1 MEGNSAA
8 VSPKIEMVLL
18 NLVGSVGRWW
28 VPLPALMGLCS
39 CKHWRRVHAR
49 NGSSLSRPD
58 YQSDR
63 PNNNKITLLWDL
75 PGLLTNLFFL
85 GCCERMKICSL
96 VIAWNHNCY
105 GIWGMKFI
113 VRNMVSRNI
122 MVLNILSSWSTAHTR
137 KIFVLTLHSFP
148 WVGVLNVQCPCFP
161 PVLPGGQGIPWG
173 DFPSLYHADTPVHK
187 GTIFLEH
194 LQEDEKLWDVE
205 RSHAKGSFFSCEVSP
220 SSLLMSR
227 PWKHWS
233 ADVLIRQ
240 TDWLWWATHMT
251 EHCGLGLPGL
261 AEMILCLV
269 KSVFS
274 PRGACGA
281 ASCWLAGS
289 SRHASKQIPAL
300 G

>member
-122 MVLNILSSWSTAHTR
+122 MVLNILSSWSAAHPR
-137 KIFVLTLHSFP
+137 KIFNSSLISLSWGTKCSMPLLPS
-148 WVGVLNVQCPCFP
+148 CPARWTGNPLGRFSKLVPCRYSCAQGDHFSGAFT
-161 PVLPGGQGIPWG
+161 GGWEALRCKEESCQRLFFQLWGI
-173 DFPSLYHADTPVHK
+173 T
-187 GTIFLEH
+187 
-194 LQEDEKLWDVE
+194 
-205 RSHAKGSFFSCEVSP
+205 FFSP
-220 SSLLMSR
+220 
-227 PWKHWS
+227 
-233 ADVLIRQ
+233 DVQ
-240 TDWLWWATHMT
+240 TLKTLKCRCPH
-251 EHCGLGLPGL
+251 
-261 AEMILCLV
+261 
-269 KSVFS
+269 
-274 PRGACGA
+274 
-281 ASCWLAGS
+281 
-289 SRHASKQIPAL
+289 
-300 G
+300 